1 MSTGSDASSHPVGG
15 TQGDPARLPRPA
27 LALCDLDGTLLHETE
42 WLPGARTVLDLLTA
56 AGVPIAFCSGRTL
69 ASLKVLVEDLPEIG
83 HLAGNGGTL
92 IEARGPQGWRPLASH
107 GLDADTVAATLGWT
121 QSRGLETW
129 MFTRTEWIV
138 SQESETV
145 VWDASVT
152 GSRYRVG
159 GLDEVTDVVKMAVVP
174 HDDTQRALAY
184 ELPISG
190 VEVARAHPRILDLVP
205 TSALRFKGAEA
216 IVADLGVAWA
226 DVWAAGDGQNDL
238 GMLGATG
245 VSFLMPPLRVADL
258 SPEGRGAG
266 VRVEADDLSVVVEH
280 LERALAAS

>member
-1 MSTGSDASSHPVGG
+1 MGSAQTPITGETAPSEP
-15 TQGDPARLPRPA
+15 PRLPRPA
-27 LALCDLDGTLLHETE
+27 LALFDLDGTLLHETH
-42 WLPGARTVLDLLTA
+42 WLPGARDILDTLTA

-69 ASLKVLVEDLPEIG
+69 ASLKLLVADLPHIA

-92 IEARGPQGWRPLASH
+92 IEKRDADGWRPLARH
-107 GLDADTVAATLGWT
+107 GLDADTVAATLAWT
-121 QSRGLETW
+121 TGHGLETW

-138 SQESETV
+138 SQESDTV

-159 GLDEVTDVVKMAVVP
+159 GLDQVTDVVKMAVVP
-174 HDDTQRALAY
+174 HDEAQRALAY
-184 ELPISG
+184 ELPIPG

-216 IVADLGVAWA
+216 IVADLGVDWA

-245 VSFLMPPLRVADL
+245 VSFLMPPLRVGDL
-258 SPEGRGAG
+258 SPAGRARGVRIEADNLAG
-266 VRVEADDLSVVVEH
+266 VMTHV
-280 LERALAAS
+280 ERALAV

>member
-1 MSTGSDASSHPVGG
+1 
-15 TQGDPARLPRPA
+15 
-27 LALCDLDGTLLHETE
+27 
-42 WLPGARTVLDLLTA
+42 
-56 AGVPIAFCSGRTL
+56 
-69 ASLKVLVEDLPEIG
+69 VEDLPEIG

-107 GLDADTVAATLGWT
+107 GLDADTVAATLDWT

-174 HDDTQRALAY
+174 HDDAQRALAY

-258 SPEGRGAG
+258 SPEGRGAS

>member
-1 MSTGSDASSHPVGG
+1 MSTGSDASAHPVGG
-15 TQGDPARLPRPA
+15 TQCDPARLPRPA
-27 LALCDLDGTLLHETE
+27 LALFDLDGTLLHETE

-174 HDDTQRALAY
+174 HDDAQRALAY

>member
-1 MSTGSDASSHPVGG
+1 MSTGSDASSHPVDG

-27 LALCDLDGTLLHETE
+27 LALFDLDGTLLHETE

-107 GLDADTVAATLGWT
+107 GLDADTVAATLDWT

-174 HDDTQRALAY
+174 HDDAQRALAY